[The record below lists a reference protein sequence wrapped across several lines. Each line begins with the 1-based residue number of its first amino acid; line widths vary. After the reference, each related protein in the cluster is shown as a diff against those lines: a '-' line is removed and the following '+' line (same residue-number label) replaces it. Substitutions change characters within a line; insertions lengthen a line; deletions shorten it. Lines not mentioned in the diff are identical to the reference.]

1 MSINLKKNSKGHSR
15 RTNYSPMSEIN
26 VTPLVDVMLVLLIV
40 FMITAPLLTSGVN
53 VNLPKSEAPS
63 LPGNEEPLI
72 ISIDAKGNIY
82 LSDNKTERTNLT
94 EQLIAITGANPDI
107 KIFVKGD
114 SDVNYGIIMDIMGH
128 ITNAGYNK
136 VALITQPLN
145 KK

>member
-1 MSINLKKNSKGHSR
+1 MAINLKKNSKINSR
-15 RTNYSPMSEIN
+15 RTGHGLISEIN

-53 VNLPKSEAPS
+53 INLPKSEAPS

-72 ISIDAKGNIY
+72 ISIDAKGAIY
-82 LSDNKTERTNLT
+82 LSDNKTEKANLS
-94 EQLIAITGANPDI
+94 EQLMAITGANPDI

-114 SDVNYGIIMDIMGH
+114 SEVNYGIIMDIMGH
-128 ITNAGYNK
+128 ITNAGYSK

>member
-1 MSINLKKNSKGHSR
+1 MAINLKKNSKINSR
-15 RTNYSPMSEIN
+15 RTSHGLISEIN

-72 ISIDAKGNIY
+72 ISIDAKGAIY
-82 LSDNKTERTNLT
+82 LSDNKTEKANLS
-94 EQLIAITGANPDI
+94 EQLMAITGANPDI

-114 SDVNYGIIMDIMGH
+114 SEVNYGIIMDIMGH
-128 ITNAGYNK
+128 ITNAGYSK

>member
-1 MSINLKKNSKGHSR
+1 MPANVNKNFKNKNH
-15 RTNYSPMSEIN
+15 RTNHSLMSDIN
-26 VTPLVDVMLVLLIV
+26 VTPLVDVMLVLLVV

-53 VNLPKSEAPS
+53 VNLPQSEAPS

-72 ISIDAKGNIY
+72 IAIDAKGNIY
-82 LSDNKTERTNLT
+82 LSDNITEKAKLT
-94 EQLIAITGANPDI
+94 EQLKAITGANPDI

-114 SDVNYGIIMDIMGH
+114 SDVNYGIVMDIMGH